1 MKMKLQTQKFRQN
14 EMTEEYYLEEQD
26 KTPEEQLNKVK
37 LGNLPK
43 KEFRVMIGNMIQ
55 DLIKRME
62 TQTEKIQ
69 EMFNK
74 ELEDLKNRQRGI
86 HNRNEKKKNSRRN
99 K

>member
-1 MKMKLQTQKFRQN
+1 
-14 EMTEEYYLEEQD
+14 MTEEYYLEEQD

-86 HNRNEKKKNSRRN
+86 HNQNEKKNSRRN

>member
-1 MKMKLQTQKFRQN
+1 
-14 EMTEEYYLEEQD
+14 MTEEYYLEEQD

-86 HNRNEKKKNSRRN
+86 HNRNEKKK
-99 K
+99 KKTL

>member
-1 MKMKLQTQKFRQN
+1 
-14 EMTEEYYLEEQD
+14 MTEEYYLEEQD

-86 HNRNEKKKNSRRN
+86 HNQNEKKTLEEINSRIN
-99 K
+99 EK